1 MGFVFTQYHLI
12 LNWRSLLYS
21 FHGRLSSSLWLNVH
35 IRSIYPSTNPDFQ
48 AQMFDVLLAALK
60 IFFQIRCKYIFL
72 QSTLY
77 HGYAVYVR
85 YTSVYFR
92 ILFAY
97 ATEANLINVALFG
110 MIAKQWRDVN
120 PGATSIFF
128 QLCFNVS
135 GLFFVLLKT
144 SATETRA
151 NLRVN
156 SNRDRTTAPVARC
169 HPVRVVEW

>member
-1 MGFVFTQYHLI
+1 M
-12 LNWRSLLYS
+12 
-21 FHGRLSSSLWLNVH
+21 
-35 IRSIYPSTNPDFQ
+35 
-48 AQMFDVLLAALK
+48 K

-97 ATEANLINVALFG
+97 ATEADLINVALFG

-120 PGATSIFF
+120 PGAKGNMRDYAGLN
-128 QLCFNVS
+128 QLP
-135 GLFFVLLKT
+135 VL
-144 SATETRA
+144 A
-151 NLRVN
+151 NMESYNALLIEQKKEQAERLALLRDLAVRQMQTLSDVN
-156 SNRDRTTAPVARC
+156 MEKLP
-169 HPVRVVEW
+169 HLPGKM

>member
-1 MGFVFTQYHLI
+1 MLRKFSFTDPPSIH
-12 LNWRSLLYS
+12 
-21 FHGRLSSSLWLNVH
+21 SS
-35 IRSIYPSTNPDFQ
+35 T
-48 AQMFDVLLAALK
+48 
-60 IFFQIRCKYIFL
+60 
-72 QSTLY
+72 STLY

-97 ATEANLINVALFG
+97 ATEADLINVALFG

-156 SNRDRTTAPVARC
+156 SNRDRTTSVFWVWVPRSA
-169 HPVRVVEW
+169 